1 MKAELPCL
9 TILMN
14 PFLTFYYTYREIK
27 QHLRSGVGSGDGC
40 GVALNKGMNGNKN
53 VYEFHRED
61 NLYLYDQF
69 NKTIMVETN
78 MNNLRWR
85 VGSGVGSG
93 DGCGVALMKYEWE
106 QEYMWV

>member
-78 MNNLRWR
+78 MNNLR
-85 VGSGVGSG
+85 
-93 DGCGVALMKYEWE
+93 
-106 QEYMWV
+106 